1 MHLCVMGKKIY
12 YYCGSGYRANY
23 WSDPVN
29 RLAGFSIL
37 LSVELMN
44 FAGILLILAI
54 SNRGLTCSEQKTIE

>member
-37 LSVELMN
+37 LSVEINEFCRYFVN
-44 FAGILLILAI
+44 FGHF
-54 SNRGLTCSEQKTIE
+54 